1 MIKNKAGDIPVG
13 RFFIPI
19 LMLISMII
27 ITGCDL
33 LVPTQTLPPTATMTQ
48 TTTPTPTIDWFP
60 ATPTPT
66 FIPRSSPTPQPTRE
80 GMMEGLTELVIT
92 DDFTDESL
100 WETTQA
106 QSGNVAFGVENLTL
120 AVARPST
127 SLFSLSEHEIPESFA
142 LEITLQPTL
151 CEPNDQVGIIFWY
164 QSNNDFHRLLIT
176 CGGQIRLEL
185 VQGSQSYVLHDWE
198 QAAQMALASPASNR
212 LSLWVNDGKFQLF
225 INDVFQFEEGVVSDL
240 SGGLGVFARTIS
252 GDAMTVRFSNLE
264 IYRVE

>member
-1 MIKNKAGDIPVG
+1 
-13 RFFIPI
+13 
-19 LMLISMII
+19 
-27 ITGCDL
+27 
-33 LVPTQTLPPTATMTQ
+33 
-48 TTTPTPTIDWFP
+48 
-60 ATPTPT
+60 
-66 FIPRSSPTPQPTRE
+66 
-80 GMMEGLTELVIT
+80 MEGLTELVIA
-92 DDFTDESL
+92 DDFSDENL
-100 WETTQA
+100 WETSQA

-151 CEPNDQVGIIFWY
+151 CEPSDQVGIIFWY

-185 VQGSQSYVLHDWE
+185 VQDGQSYVLHDWE

-212 LSLWVNDGKFQLF
+212 ISLWVNDGQFQLF